1 MVSYGR
7 FNRSNTSIKSS
18 GRRTNYRRRRFG
30 YTTKKRRSNLST
42 FALRKKLGVE
52 RKYLDKAL
60 HCTATLQ
67 STGYNGT
74 GTPIEGMTGAS
85 YESRYWYEYN
95 FATDPNT
102 PQQESGSCNL
112 MQGVFG
118 GSNAVTRIGNKVDA
132 SYIRGN
138 MTVTAMKLARNY
150 NNSNADQSGETTTPE
165 GAGNM
170 LGEYCRTT
178 IKVCM
183 VLDKQAWSAAGN
195 PEAPQVTW
203 GDVFSNKTIDGDTG
217 FSTAGVHSEL
227 NIDNMGRFIVLKSW
241 MIELDATDPQKTFSF
256 YIPGKTIGKIRYK
269 GSDISSRCNKGIS
282 FIWSSLSMGVVTPT
296 VATLA
301 PSVVMNSR
309 FAFTDL

>member
-30 YTTKKRRSNLST
+30 YTTKKRRYRLST
-42 FALRKKLGVE
+42 YALRKKLGVE

-60 HCTATLQ
+60 TSNATLQ
-67 STGYNGT
+67 NTGANGST
-74 GTPIEGMTGAS
+74 PVEGMAGAT

-102 PQQESGSCNL
+102 PLQESASSNL
-112 MQGVFG
+112 MQGVFNG
-118 GSNAVTRIGNKVDA
+118 TNSVTRIGNKVDA
-132 SYIRGN
+132 AYVRGN
-138 MTVTAMKLARNY
+138 MTVTAMKLVRNY
-150 NNSNADQSGETTTPE
+150 NTSNTDQSGETTTPE
-165 GAGNM
+165 GPSTT

-183 VLDKQAWSAAGN
+183 ILDKQSWSASGN
-195 PEAPQVTW
+195 PETPQVQW
-203 GDVFSNKTIDGDTG
+203 NEVFSTRQLDSDTG
-217 FSTAGVHSEL
+217 FSTAGLHSEL
-227 NIDNMGRFIVLKSW
+227 NTDSMGRFIVLKSW

-256 YIPGKTIGKIRYK
+256 YVPGKTIGKIRYK
-269 GSDISSRCNKGIS
+269 GSDISSRCDKGIS
-282 FIWSSLSMGVVTPT
+282 FIWSSLSMGVQTPT
-296 VATLA
+296 VATIA
-301 PSVVMNSR
+301 PTVIMNSR

>member
-30 YTTKKRRSNLST
+30 YTTKKRTARYT
-42 FALRKKLGVE
+42 TYGLRKKLGVE
-52 RKYLDKAL
+52 TKYLDKAL
-60 HCTATLQ
+60 RCNANLQ
-67 STGYNGT
+67 NTGFNVSSAIEGGT
-74 GTPIEGMTGAS
+74 GAT
-85 YESRYWYEYN
+85 YNSRYWYEYN

-102 PQQESGSCNL
+102 PTEEPGACNL
-112 MQGVFG
+112 MQGVFT
-118 GSNAVTRIGNKVDA
+118 GSNAVARIGNKVEA
-132 SYIRGN
+132 SYVRGN

-150 NNSNADQSGETTTPE
+150 TTSNADQSGETTVPE
-165 GAGNM
+165 AAGSM
-170 LGEYCRTT
+170 LGEYCRTS

-256 YIPGKTIGKIRYK
+256 YIPGTTIGKIRYK
-269 GSDISSRCNKGIS
+269 GSDISSRCDKGIS
-282 FIWSSLSMGVVTPT
+282 FIWSSLSMGVQTPT
-296 VATLA
+296 VATAA
-301 PSVVMNSR
+301 PTVIMNSR